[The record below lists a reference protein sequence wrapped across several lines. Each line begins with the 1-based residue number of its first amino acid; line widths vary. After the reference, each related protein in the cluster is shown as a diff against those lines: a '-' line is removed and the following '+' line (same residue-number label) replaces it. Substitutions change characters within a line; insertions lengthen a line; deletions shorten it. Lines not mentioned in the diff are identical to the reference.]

1 MKILKVLV
9 TLLVSALALPA
20 CASYSQQPSG
30 YFDDAA
36 QLALIE
42 AANQG
47 DTDAMQK
54 ALDQGADPNAM
65 GKDGM
70 TPLFWSVT
78 MQPNIEA
85 VRYMLAHGG
94 DPNLA
99 TVDEDKPGS
108 SKTTL
113 LHQAYK
119 TPDPAFIEAV
129 LEAGADPD
137 TLVDGHHTLLFQP
150 MTDKRIEQIQALI
163 AHGANV
169 NFRGK
174 FGEPPLLK
182 AVFGSEYSTALALLE
197 AGADPELGN
206 EITGDSTLDVIKAF
220 HDRKSGSS
228 QAYDKFI
235 KALKEKG
242 YLDSSY

>member
-1 MKILKVLV
+1 MKILKVLI

-30 YFDDAA
+30 YFDDDA

-42 AANQG
+42 AANRG
-47 DTDAMQK
+47 DRKAMQR

-65 GKDGM
+65 GEDGM

-94 DPNLA
+94 DPNLV
-99 TVDEDKPGS
+99 TVDEEAPGN
-108 SKTTL
+108 SKAIL
-113 LHQAYK
+113 LYQAYK
-119 TPDPAFIEAV
+119 NANPEFIEAV

-137 TLVDGHHTLLFQP
+137 TLIDGHHTLLFEP
-150 MTDKRIEQIQALI
+150 LTDKRIEHIQALI
-163 AHGANV
+163 EHGAAA
-169 NFRGK
+169 NFLGK
-174 FGEPPLLK
+174 FNYSPIFN
-182 AVFGSEYSTALALLE
+182 AVLGNEYKTALVLLE
-197 AGADPELGN
+197 SGADPELEDQN
-206 EITGDSTLDVIKAF
+206 ERSAMSVIKNN

-228 QAYDKFI
+228 QAYDDFI
-235 KALKEKG
+235 EALKEKG
-242 YLDSSY
+242 YLDESF